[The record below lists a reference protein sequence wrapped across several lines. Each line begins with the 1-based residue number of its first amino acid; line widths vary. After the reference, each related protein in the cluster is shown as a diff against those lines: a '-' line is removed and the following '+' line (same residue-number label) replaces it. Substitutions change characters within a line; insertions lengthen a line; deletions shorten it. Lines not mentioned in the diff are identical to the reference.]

1 MKAAVLS
8 DLEFTNRYWY
18 YFTSLSITIYSKQS
32 LISHHSIMDLMRTR
46 ELAYQSIVQNYSII
60 DTLKYVESLFE

>member
-1 MKAAVLS
+1 MKAVTLS
-8 DLEFTNRYWY
+8 DLEFTNRHQY
-18 YFTSLSITIYSKQS
+18 YFTSLSITINSKQS
-32 LISHHSIMDLMRTR
+32 LISNHSIGDLMRTR